1 MMHARR
7 SLLPLLAASALL
19 APPAFAQDG
28 AAPAEAPA
36 APAPAVALPDAKEIV
51 AKAIDAI
58 GGKDAWMALT
68 SIDMKGTMEIP
79 AAKLKGPMRTV
90 IGAPA
95 RMVTSMEIAGLG
107 VFRSGYDGKTGWS
120 MDKMSGPRLLAGK
133 ELEMLAREADL
144 FKELDISQRFDSVE
158 TVGEGKFG
166 GFDCWKVL
174 GKRGEDVTTLWY
186 EKDTYLT
193 RGIEMTV
200 TTQMGKIPVKTVMS
214 EYREIDGIRLPVRSE
229 ATQMGQKMVS
239 TFSEIVLNKA
249 TDADFEVPAE
259 VKALLEPEPA
269 EEGDEAPAAAP
280 AAPAAPV
287 DPNASTPTSHPAP
300 ADPKR

>member
-1 MMHARR
+1 
-7 SLLPLLAASALL
+7 
-19 APPAFAQDG
+19 
-28 AAPAEAPA
+28 
-36 APAPAVALPDAKEIV
+36 
-51 AKAIDAI
+51 
-58 GGKDAWMALT
+58 
-68 SIDMKGTMEIP
+68 
-79 AAKLKGPMRTV
+79 
-90 IGAPA
+90 
-95 RMVTSMEIAGLG
+95 
-107 VFRSGYDGKTGWS
+107 
-120 MDKMSGPRLLAGK
+120 
-133 ELEMLAREADL
+133 
-144 FKELDISQRFDSVE
+144 
-158 TVGEGKFG
+158 
-166 GFDCWKVL
+166 
-174 GKRGEDVTTLWY
+174 
-186 EKDTYLT
+186 
-193 RGIEMTV
+193 
-200 TTQMGKIPVKTVMS
+200 IPVKTVMS